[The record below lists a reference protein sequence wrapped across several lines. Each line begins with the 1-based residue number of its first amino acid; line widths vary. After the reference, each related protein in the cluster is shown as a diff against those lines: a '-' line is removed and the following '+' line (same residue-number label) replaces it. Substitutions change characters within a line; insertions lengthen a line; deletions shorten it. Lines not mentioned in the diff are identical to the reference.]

1 MPGSASRNWVD
12 GGQSGEPVRGTCED
26 GALTADMGLGQG
38 GLINC
43 TAVEIL
49 HQLHA
54 GQQSWSIPDPEQ
66 NTSQRHFKK
75 QASFFRGEAKEFR
88 KYFTLNVI

>member
-1 MPGSASRNWVD
+1 MPGSASRIWVD
-12 GGQSGEPVRGTCED
+12 GGQSGEPVRGVCED
-26 GALTADMGLGQG
+26 RALTADMGLGQG
-38 GLINC
+38 GLTNC
-43 TAVEIL
+43 NAVEML

-54 GQQSWSIPDPEQ
+54 GQQSWSIPGPEQ
-66 NTSQRHFKK
+66 NISQRHFKK